1 MEKDMRQVLNYP
13 FWYSED
19 RIPVEAC
26 EQIIEMGKNLDIEEA
41 GIYTPD
47 SKDKGMDATYRKTN
61 VAWFPDAHPVEQI
74 IQSYVS
80 LANIETGW
88 NFTITNKE
96 PVQFGE
102 YKTRYFYNWH
112 RDVTNTPGTVNRKL
126 SVSVN
131 LSNPKDYEGG
141 NLQIKSYW
149 GTEVLET
156 PIDLRLQ
163 GTVIVFPSALTH
175 RISHV
180 KRGTRYSLVQWY
192 SGPEFT

>member
-47 SKDKGMDATYRKTN
+47 SKEKGMDATYRKTN

-131 LSNPKDYEGG
+131 LSNPLFAILFDKNGENKSRDVLFSELESLYLKREY
-141 NLQIKSYW
+141 LYKQSQITLFKISS
-149 GTEVLET
+149 LDT
-156 PIDLRLQ
+156 PCS
-163 GTVIVFPSALTH
+163 SA
-175 RISHV
+175 
-180 KRGTRYSLVQWY
+180 SL
-192 SGPEFT
+192 